1 MNFRKLILL
10 GLVIGGA
17 SLSRAATILERD
29 GTINAQCCQFAAI
42 AINWTMDREWT
53 NVKIEM
59 DFHNGGD
66 EDDVHTGVALLL
78 DSLGPGTIPANKID
92 DIVLVESGAEQKSI
106 TLFQGLTLGPGTYHL
121 VYYSVS
127 FEFPY
132 YLSTAWDSNPGG
144 ITTGPGVIL
153 LPSLIEGDEAPYR
166 PASTWNPIVGHPNMF
181 HFTGT
186 PSEESPVPEPASMSL
201 VAVAALAG
209 VALRAWRLQRTR

>member
-1 MNFRKLILL
+1 MNLRKLILL
-10 GLVIGGA
+10 GLVIGGV

-66 EDDVHTGVALLL
+66 EDDIHTGVALLL
-78 DSLGPGTIPANKID
+78 DSLGPGTTPANKID
-92 DIVLVESGAEQKSI
+92 DIVLVEGGAEQKTI

-127 FEFPY
+127 FDFPY
-132 YLSTAWDSNPGG
+132 FLSTAWETPFKPV
-144 ITTGPGVIL
+144 TTGPGITIL
-153 LPSLIEGDEAPYR
+153 PFLVEDETAPYR
-166 PASTWNPIVGHPNMF
+166 PASTWTPREGYANIF
-181 HFTGT
+181 KITGT
-186 PSEESPVPEPASMSL
+186 RSEEAPVPEPASISL

-209 VALRAWRLQRTR
+209 VALRARRLQRTR